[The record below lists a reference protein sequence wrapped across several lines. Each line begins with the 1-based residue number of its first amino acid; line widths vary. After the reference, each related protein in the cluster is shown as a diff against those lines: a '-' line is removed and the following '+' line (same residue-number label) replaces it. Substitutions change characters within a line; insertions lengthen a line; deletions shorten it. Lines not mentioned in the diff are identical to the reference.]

1 MPSGGVSTIFQ
12 NANATFEVKKVN
24 LYESVADRLEDM
36 ILNDTIKIGDRLP
49 SEQALADNFGV
60 SRNIVREALKI
71 LKERGLLELKNGD
84 GAHIVKPDAALLRG
98 MVGRFIILGDIET
111 NHVYEM
117 RLALEGPAAAYAA
130 LRATDGD
137 IAALEQIVSD
147 MKDNIGNVENW
158 VKHDLLFHTTIAKAS
173 GNPLFFEF
181 IKSMTDS
188 LAALF
193 EKGYHVPGATEEGLQ
208 KHYNVLQAIKERN
221 PKLAEFRMNE
231 HLTKSARD
239 QNATQVQTG
248 EWM

>member
-1 MPSGGVSTIFQ
+1 MITIFQ
-12 NANATFEVKKVN
+12 NSKTNFEVKKVN

-36 ILNDTIKIGDRLP
+36 IFDDTLKIGDRLP
-49 SEQALADNFGV
+49 SEQSLADNFRV

-71 LKERGLLELKNGD
+71 LKERGLLEVKNGD
-84 GAHIVKPDAALLRG
+84 GAYVIKPDAALLRG

-130 LRATDGD
+130 LRATEED
-137 IAALEQIVSD
+137 IVTLERIVSD
-147 MKDNIGNVENW
+147 MNDNIGHLEHW
-158 VKHDLLFHTTIAKAS
+158 VQHDLLFHTTIAKAS

-188 LAALF
+188 LSTLF
-193 EKGYHVPGATEEGLQ
+193 EKGYHVPGATKEGLQ
-208 KHYNVLQAIKERN
+208 KHYNILQAIKERN

-231 HLTKSARD
+231 HLTRSARD
-239 QNATQVQTG
+239 QHATQTHA
-248 EWM
+248 EETI